1 MRIYPFTLLRIY
13 DENMSREIK
22 IQKIRNFTGKAVKN
36 LKDRIV
42 REEPL
47 SIIVD
52 GDPYSVLMRTPGD
65 EEDLVLGFLYSEGVI
80 NSPEEIDFIHYCPQ
94 EKEKNTIVAGLK
106 DNKNLKRKK
115 RAYEVRSSCGICGKE
130 VIEDL
135 RKNLRSISSEEIFFF
150 KNLVGLDRKIVKKQK
165 IFKLTGGTHAAALF
179 DKKGKL
185 LLLRED
191 IGRHNALDKVIGHIL
206 KSGIDCRDKIIF
218 LSGRTSYEMIL
229 KVVRLGAPVVASISG
244 TTSLAIDLSKEFN
257 LTLIGFLRGEKM
269 TIYTHPWRI
278 K

>member
-22 IQKIRNFTGKAVKN
+22 IQKIRNFAGKAVKN

-52 GDPYSVLMRTPGD
+52 GSPYSVLMRTPGD

-80 NSPEEIDFIHYCPQ
+80 HSQEEIDFLHHCSK
-94 EKEKNTIVAGLK
+94 EKEKNTVVVGLK
-106 DNKNLKRKK
+106 NRKNIKRKK
-115 RAYEVRSSCGICGKE
+115 RAYEVRSSCGICG
-130 VIEDL
+130 EDVL
-135 RKNLRSISSEEIFFF
+135 EGVREKLKHIVSEEKFFF
-150 KNLVGLDRKIVKKQK
+150 KNLIDLDKKIVKKQK

-179 DKKGKL
+179 DKDGRL
-185 LLLRED
+185 ILLRED
-191 IGRHNALDKVIGHIL
+191 IGRHNALDKVAGYTVR
-206 KSGIDCRDKIIF
+206 KKIDCGDKIIF

-229 KVVRLGAPVVASISG
+229 KVIRLGAPVVASISG
-244 TTSLAIDLSKEFN
+244 TTSLAVDLGKEFN

-269 TIYTHPWRI
+269 TIYSHPWRI

>member
-1 MRIYPFTLLRIY
+1 MTGNVSKGKNFCFT
-13 DENMSREIK
+13 DNK
-22 IQKIRNFTGKAVKN
+22 VKLVN
-36 LKDRIV
+36 GMMV

-80 NSPEEIDFIHYCPQ
+80 SSPEEIDFIHYCSQ
-94 EKEKNTIVAGLK
+94 EKEKNSVVAGLK
-106 DNKNLKRKK
+106 NRKNIRRKK

-135 RKNLRSISSEEIFFF
+135 RKNLKNISSEEIFFF
-150 KNLVGLDRKIVKKQK
+150 KNLINLDKKIVKKQK

-179 DKKGKL
+179 DREGKL
-185 LLLRED
+185 ILLRED

-206 KSGIDCRDKIIF
+206 KNGIDCRDKIIF

-229 KVVRLGAPVVASISG
+229 KVIRLGAPVVASISG
-244 TTSLAIDLSKEFN
+244 TTSLAVDLSKEFN

-269 TIYTHPWRI
+269 TVYTHPWRI
-278 K
+278 GRFHEKQEKIRR